1 MVDIISTFGS
11 ERERERERETE
22 MEGAM
27 GALLLM
33 LA

>member
-11 ERERERERETE
+11 ERERERETE
-22 MEGAM
+22 MEGVM